1 MGRSGLPGTNGQGI
15 PGISTRHDTSWMA
28 YPRTTDQ
35 KVGRSNLPGRAIAST
50 DYHDTP
56 SMLASC
62 ILRRFIGIVLFQ
74 LAWVWSAHADIPEPM
89 SCVVANARMA
99 QLLPEHERLF
109 REKTLFFAFQHARRD
124 LPADADWSN
133 EDLRGK
139 VAGRIT
145 DVYGELA
152 SSLGS
157 APDDDVSA
165 DALHCNGSEAEFEI
179 HYQTMILMLGERAYN
194 SLAQR
199 FVAHR
204 E

>member
-1 MGRSGLPGTNGQGI
+1 
-15 PGISTRHDTSWMA
+15 
-28 YPRTTDQ
+28 
-35 KVGRSNLPGRAIAST
+35 
-50 DYHDTP
+50 
-56 SMLASC
+56 MLASC
-62 ILRRFIGIVLFQ
+62 ILWRFIGIVLFQ

-99 QLLPEHERLF
+99 QLLPEHERVF

-145 DVYGELA
+145 DVYGELT
-152 SSLGS
+152 SLLGS

-179 HYQTMILMLGERAYN
+179 HYQAMILMLGERAYS

>member
-1 MGRSGLPGTNGQGI
+1 
-15 PGISTRHDTSWMA
+15 
-28 YPRTTDQ
+28 
-35 KVGRSNLPGRAIAST
+35 
-50 DYHDTP
+50 
-56 SMLASC
+56 
-62 ILRRFIGIVLFQ
+62 
-74 LAWVWSAHADIPEPM
+74 M

-124 LPADADWSN
+124 LPPDTDWSN

-179 HYQTMILMLGERAYN
+179 HYQAMILMLGEKAYN
-194 SLAQR
+194 SLALR